1 MVGYEAG
8 PAGFSL
14 YRFLTELNVQCAVIA
29 PGSLVRRPADRV
41 KTDRRDARMIAHG
54 LRNGDVDRVAIPTPE
69 NEATRDFLRARD
81 DLREEL
87 KHYKQRLNQL
97 LLRHGLQYTDGS
109 KWTRGHRQWIQNLE
123 FAVDRL
129 KQTAE
134 LYYYRIVELEEKI
147 LQMDQ
152 EIQQIAQSEP
162 YAEPVGRLRCFR
174 GIDWL
179 VNERRRGQPEQFIAY
194 ANRAARRLSKKF
206 FRLVFRG
213 KRSQVAVT
221 AVARE
226 LAGFVW
232 GAMVGQTDGIEAID
246 AA

>member
-162 YAEPVGRLRCFR
+162 YAEPVDGSAASAASI
-174 GIDWL
+174 GWSMSAGA
-179 VNERRRGQPEQFIAY
+179 VNPSSSSPTPIAP
-194 ANRAARRLSKKF
+194 
-206 FRLVFRG
+206 
-213 KRSQVAVT
+213 
-221 AVARE
+221 
-226 LAGFVW
+226 LAGSPRSSFVW
-232 GAMVGQTDGIEAID
+232 CSAASAAKSPLPRSLVSWPDSSGAPW
-246 AA
+246 